1 MAGEDEPGDEPKE
14 AEGAGGDEGGAPAIE
29 RRERRDD
36 GRGDNG
42 SDRGS
47 GLDEAVDEAA
57 VLRFKPVGD
66 AFGGGHE
73 VAAFAGAEEEAEAG
87 EGPGAA
93 DEGVEHV
100 GRAPPDHEEA
110 KGAAGTPAVDE
121 EAGADVHEGIGGEE
135 GGEDVGVLL
144 IGDRQFLRE
153 GGGED
158 GEGLAV
164 DVVDDRGE
172 KEEASDAPA
181 PAAHL

>member
-1 MAGEDEPGDEPKE
+1 MK
-14 AEGAGGDEGGAPAIE
+14 
-29 RRERRDD
+29 
-36 GRGDNG
+36 
-42 SDRGS
+42 
-47 GLDEAVDEAA
+47 
-57 VLRFKPVGD
+57 
-66 AFGGGHE
+66 
-73 VAAFAGAEEEAEAG
+73 
-87 EGPGAA
+87 
-93 DEGVEHV
+93 HV

-110 KGAAGTPAVDE
+110 EGAAGAPAVDE